1 MNELISTHLTEI
13 INLLVLLIS
22 GGFWMDARQKRAE
35 VKSSEADATKK
46 IVDLYQETID
56 DLERRYKDRYAEL
69 EKWYKERLDNMK
81 VEIRRE
87 VENELNDLR
96 DEVKSLRTNLELWKT
111 KYRKLKEAFDDYRQ
125 KHGDK

>member
-13 INLLVLLIS
+13 INFLILVIS
-22 GGFWMDARQKRAE
+22 GGFWVDARKKRAE

-46 IVDLYQETID
+46 IVDLYQDAID

-69 EKWYKERLDNMK
+69 EKFYKERLDNMK

-87 VENELNDLR
+87 VENELNELR
-96 DEVKSLRTNLELWKT
+96 EEIKSLRTNLELWKT